1 MTEKSPGA
9 SGGELAGKVAIVTG
23 GARNI
28 GRAIAQALAAAGAAV
43 TVNTRASRD
52 EAEATVVQ
60 IEQAGGRAMVYL
72 ADVTDPVAVAAMVQ
86 ATVARYGRLDILVN
100 NAAVRNEA
108 RFEELAFEDWKRILS
123 IILDGAFLC
132 AQAAAPEMRRAGA
145 GAIVNIG
152 GLTAH
157 TGARQRAHVVTAKA
171 GIVGLTKAL
180 AHDLAPHGI
189 TVNCVSPGL
198 IETERGRHNPATP
211 AHHAERKTL
220 LGRMGQPAEVAAT
233 VAMLCGPRA
242 RYITG
247 QTVHVNGGLFMP

>member
-1 MTEKSPGA
+1 MSNKSVGA
-9 SGGELAGKVAIVTG
+9 NSGELAGKVAIVTG

-28 GRAIAQALAAAGAAV
+28 GRAIAQALAAAGAAI
-43 TVNTRASRD
+43 TVNARTSRD
-52 EAEATVVQ
+52 ETEATVKL
-60 IEQAGGRAMVYL
+60 IEQAGGSAMAYL
-72 ADVTDPVAVAAMVQ
+72 ADVTDPAAVAAMVD
-86 ATVARYGRLDILVN
+86 ATVARFGRSDILVN
-100 NAAVRNEA
+100 NAAVRKEA
-108 RFEELAFEDWKRILS
+108 PFEEMKFEDWKSTLS

-132 AQAAAPEMRRAGA
+132 AQAVVPAMRRTG
-145 GAIVNIG
+145 GGSIVNIG

-157 TGARQRAHVVTAKA
+157 LGARQRAHVVTAKA

-189 TVNCVSPGL
+189 TVNCVSPGM
-198 IETERGRHNPATP
+198 IVTERGRSNQATP

-220 LGRMGQPAEVAAT
+220 LGRQGQPEEIAAM
-233 VAMLCGPRA
+233 VRMLCGPDG